1 MEHNPIGSKGIQFLC
16 SALQTNDV
24 RKKAFR
30 FIVCIF
36 LIQTITSLK
45 LNWCSID
52 EVGAHHLS
60 KTLKT
65 HPVNERKILKEF
77 NIIMICF

>member
-36 LIQTITSLK
+36 LI
-45 LNWCSID
+45 
-52 EVGAHHLS
+52 
-60 KTLKT
+60 
-65 HPVNERKILKEF
+65 
-77 NIIMICF
+77 